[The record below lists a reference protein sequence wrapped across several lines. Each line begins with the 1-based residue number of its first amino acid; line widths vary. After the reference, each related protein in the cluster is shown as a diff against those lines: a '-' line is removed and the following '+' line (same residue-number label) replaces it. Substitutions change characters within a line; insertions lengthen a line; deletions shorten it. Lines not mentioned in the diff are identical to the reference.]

1 VDLCCTFVV
10 VDQTTKDR
18 SACDSPVVEIVWGSE
33 TRCSVLTCAPGVLP
47 SHGSS
52 SDAAAVDVVP
62 ARALAWHRRLVSR
75 KWDYTA
81 RRQPGRPPTAPTIK
95 SLLVA
100 VVDLTDDASE
110 DHWAQATWHAELAA
124 RKAAVQAGYSEDQLT
139 RSYVDYRTIAV
150 TASDGHS
157 FAAVIRQQRGGPSWG
172 VARLPS
178 EHDLAIWEGKPI
190 PPEPAPATPQR
201 QPLPKITQAWT
212 RIEKHA
218 GEVFT
223 TLRGKEFTYSVGG
236 KPTPWYVT
244 LDHLRRNIPRGDLSH
259 ALDVWP
265 VDGPSKLPPVA
276 QPSYV
281 YAILSDPRIRK
292 DDW

>member
-1 VDLCCTFVV
+1 V
-10 VDQTTKDR
+10 R
-18 SACDSPVVEIVWGSE
+18 
-33 TRCSVLTCAPGVLP
+33 TRE
-47 SHGSS
+47 
-52 SDAAAVDVVP
+52 
-62 ARALAWHRRLVSR
+62 
-75 KWDYTA
+75 
-81 RRQPGRPPTAPTIK
+81 
-95 SLLVA
+95 LVA

-110 DHWAQATWHAELAA
+110 DHWAQATWHAEVAA

-139 RSYVDYRTIAV
+139 RSYVDSRTIAV

-223 TLRGKEFTYSVGG
+223 TLRGKEFT
-236 KPTPWYVT
+236 
-244 LDHLRRNIPRGDLSH
+244 
-259 ALDVWP
+259 
-265 VDGPSKLPPVA
+265 
-276 QPSYV
+276 
-281 YAILSDPRIRK
+281 
-292 DDW
+292 